1 MVNLYNNI
9 IELCDAKGI
18 KPGKMCVD
26 TGISKGLV
34 TDLKM
39 GRKKTIQIETAKKIA
54 DYFGV
59 TVDRVM
65 GVETEK
71 AAPVSESG
79 LDADEMQLLKLFVNA
94 PEWKKKAALAVL
106 RAAEDGE

>member
-9 IELCDAKGI
+9 KDLCDAKGI

-39 GRKKTIQIETAKKIA
+39 GRKKSIQIETAKKIA

-59 TVDRVM
+59 SVDRVM
-65 GVETEK
+65 GVEEIEK

-79 LDADEMQLLKLFVNA
+79 VDAEVLELFRNA
-94 PEWKKKAALAVL
+94 PEWKKKAALAL
-106 RAAEDGE
+106 LKAAEDGE